1 MSTYNILIV
10 DDEGQNRDYL
20 SEILSEEDYNVSTAS
35 NGRDAIARLSQD
47 LFHVVLTDLQMPEVD
62 GLTICRELR
71 SRGSPAPILMLTA
84 RGDVKERVL
93 GLEAGAD
100 DYLVKPF
107 DVDELLARVRALVR
121 RTHALGVLKIG
132 DLELDRLRHVAL
144 AAGRPLDLTTREYAL
159 LMYLAEHRDRIVG
172 RSELLTKVWGTHFDP
187 GSNIV
192 EVHVSRL
199 RDKLGAR
206 AWMVDTIR
214 GKGYRLREAPP

>member
-1 MSTYNILIV
+1 MRALIV
-10 DDEGQNRDYL
+10 EDDVELAQIVAQVLEREGFAADHSSRGSDAL
-20 SEILSEEDYNVSTAS
+20 SRANATAY
-35 NGRDAIARLSQD
+35 DI
-47 LFHVVLTDLQMPEVD
+47 VLLDWTLPEVD

-93 GLEAGAD
+93 GLETGAD

-121 RTHALGVLKIG
+121 RTHSLGVLKIG
-132 DLELDRLRHVAL
+132 DVELDRLRHVAL

-159 LMYLAEHRDRIVG
+159 LMYLAEHRDRIIG
-172 RSELLTKVWGTHFDP
+172 RTELLTRVWGTNFDP